1 MVGVVYKRKEYPE
14 IFMKELTNALMV
26 NLISRQEDFERYIK
40 NRNDISN
47 FYVMLLSIFAETV
60 DELYTDI
67 DNEYYSN
74 KVDYAVESDMDD
86 LGVLLYCS
94 RPMGTRSAVKLT
106 FTLNQEQSD
115 EVRIP
120 EGYIICHS
128 EANGLSFRSSEELYF
143 GLGETE
149 KTITA
154 LCTRKGSRYQT
165 EKDTVTVID
174 SDLSDYIDGSVN
186 VTNHNSS
193 YGGSDPFTD
202 EDYRTLLK
210 NWILKNQ
217 KGNLVAYQEFLENV
231 DGLESYNLIP
241 IWDGAGT
248 VKIVLDCDDSSDI
261 MNTVWEGV
269 NEITK
274 NIDADIFLVT
284 PEKIVIDVY
293 TTVDVNIDRVNPFSQ
308 SEMKDIKSKIVAAIN
323 RYIHGGV
330 RVNGDY
336 YKGLVIGQDFVPFQL
351 ARFVTEEVPEVQNME
366 FEYPTSVIKIEN
378 DEIGIPGE
386 ISITMR

>member
-1 MVGVVYKRKEYPE
+1 MVGVVYRRKDYPE
-14 IFMKELTNALMV
+14 IFMKELVNSIMV

-47 FYVMLLSIFAETV
+47 FYVMILSIVAEAI
-60 DELYTDI
+60 DELYD
-67 DNEYYSN
+67 DVDDEYYSN
-74 KVDYAVESDMDD
+74 KVGYAVKEDMDD
-86 LGVLLYCS
+86 LGVLFNCS
-94 RPMGTRSAVKLT
+94 RPEGTRSAVNLT
-106 FTLNQEQSD
+106 FTLSKEQLD
-115 EVRIP
+115 EVKIP
-120 EGYIICHS
+120 EGFIICHS
-128 EANGLSFRSSEELYF
+128 ETNGLSFRSSEELYF

-165 EKDTVTVID
+165 QKDTVTVID

-193 YGGSDPFTD
+193 YGGSDPFVD

-217 KGNLVAYQEFLENV
+217 KGNSVAYKEFLENV

-241 IWDGAGT
+241 LWDGAGT

-261 MNTVWEGV
+261 MNTVWDEV
-269 NEITK
+269 NEVTK
-274 NIDADIFLVT
+274 NIDADIFLIT
-284 PEKIVIDVY
+284 PDKIVIDVF

-308 SEMKDIKSKIVAAIN
+308 NEMKDIKSKIIAAIN

-351 ARFVTEEVPEVQNME
+351 AKFVTEEVPEVQNME
-366 FEYPTSVIKIEN
+366 FTYPKEVIKIEN